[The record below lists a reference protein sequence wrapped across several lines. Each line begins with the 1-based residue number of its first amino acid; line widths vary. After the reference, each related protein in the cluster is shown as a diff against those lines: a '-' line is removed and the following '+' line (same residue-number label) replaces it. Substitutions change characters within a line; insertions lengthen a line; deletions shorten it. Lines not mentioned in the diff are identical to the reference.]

1 LALAIVGAALG
12 AAGVPCADAQQVAP
26 SRVTPQTLQP
36 APQPTPPIALT
47 APAGLTP
54 PKNAERLSVRVGR
67 FEIAGTFPG
76 FEGRT
81 AALFDPLRGKR
92 VTVAWVYATA
102 NALEH
107 AYAEAGY
114 FLARVVI
121 PPQQLVDGGPLHLT
135 VVDGVIERVEVKD
148 VPKRQR
154 AVVMARLAGLVGLHH
169 LTLDEIERRLLLVS
183 DLPGL
188 HVRSTLAAGNT
199 PGGTLLVLQGTQS
212 YAAGTFGF
220 DDRLPASLGTWSLN
234 ASAALNGALGLGEQT
249 YFSIDSTP
257 DIGLPRLR
265 VLGGGIV
272 LPIGGDG
279 FTVNPEYT
287 KSLARPIPPA
297 GTPATQGDFQ
307 RLAVRANYPL
317 IRTRA
322 ENLTLQGSLEWDDE
336 TLIPIGFATKFYHD
350 DYQAARLRAIYSLA
364 PQPDIP
370 VQLTGSLSHGLA
382 GRIATGALPLSRL
395 GASPNFTSAAIEA
408 SLQYPLPAS
417 LVLAVT
423 GRAQTSFDSPLML
436 SEQFAL
442 DGLAALSA
450 FADGTFSVDQG
461 ATLRAELRRPLV
473 LPVAGQSVILTPYL
487 FGAGGWGEFIMP
499 TAVEHRDLG
508 AGAAGFGLRTDAGIA
523 GVAGGTLAVEFARKF
538 SDVTAVPAGYR
549 ANLSLIL
556 RF

>member
-1 LALAIVGAALG
+1 MT
-12 AAGVPCADAQQVAP
+12 CANAQQVAP

-36 APQPTPPIALT
+36 APQPAPPIALT

-54 PKNAERLSVRVGR
+54 PKNAENLSVQLGRV
-67 FEIAGTFPG
+67 EVDGTFP
-76 FEGRT
+76 ELENRT
-81 AALFDPLRGKR
+81 AELLDPLRGKR
-92 VTVAWVYATA
+92 VTVAWIYDTA

-114 FLARVVI
+114 FLARIVI
-121 PPQQLVDGGPLHLT
+121 PPQQLVDGGTMHLT
-135 VVDGVIERVEVKD
+135 VIDGVIERVEVRD

-154 AVVMARLAGLVGLHH
+154 AVAAARLKAVVGVHH

-188 HVRSTLAAGNT
+188 QVRSTLTAGSR
-199 PGGTLLVLQGTQS
+199 PGGTLLVLQGTQR

-220 DDRLPASLGTWSLN
+220 DNRLPASLGTWSLN
-234 ASAALNGALGLGEQT
+234 ASAALNSVLGLGEQT
-249 YFSIDSTP
+249 YFSIASTP

-272 LPIGGDG
+272 LPIGADG
-279 FTVNPEYT
+279 LTVNPEYT

-297 GTPATQGDFQ
+297 GTPATQGDFE
-307 RLAVRANYPL
+307 RLALRANYPL

-336 TLIPIGFATKFYHD
+336 RLIVIGFATELYHD
-350 DYQAARLRAIYSLA
+350 DYAAARLRAIYTFS
-364 PQPDIP
+364 PEPDIP

-382 GRIATGALPLSRL
+382 GRTPTAALPLSRL
-395 GASPNFTSAAIEA
+395 GAGPNFTAAAIEA
-408 SLQYPLPAS
+408 NLQYPLPAS

-442 DGLAALSA
+442 DGVAALSA

-461 ATLRAELRRPLV
+461 ASLRAELRRPLA
-473 LPVAGQSVILTPYL
+473 LPVAGQSVIFTPYL
-487 FGAGGWGEFIMP
+487 FGAGGWGELIMP
-499 TAVEHRDLG
+499 TAVEHRDRG

-523 GVAGGTLAVEFARKF
+523 GVAGGTLAFEFARKF
-538 SDVTAVPAGYR
+538 SAVTTVPAGYR